1 MPLFRFFLPLLLLA
15 LPLAAEI
22 VPHGLPEDYVRAS
35 DLVVKV
41 NDTVVPVLAVLPQYD
56 YGHFSGAGPLRVTI
70 TAQEA
75 VRSWRISP
83 LAYHIPAE
91 VSGNQLTFTLAR
103 PAYLIVK
110 LNDRRELVLAADEPE
125 IDAPDL
131 KDPRT
136 RV

>member
-1 MPLFRFFLPLLLLA
+1 MPLFLLFLPLLLLV

-22 VPHGLPEDYVRAS
+22 VPHGLPDDYARAS
-35 DLVVKV
+35 DLVLKV

-70 TAQEA
+70 AAQESIH
-75 VRSWRISP
+75 SWSISP
-83 LAYHIPAE
+83 LAYHVPAE

-110 LNDRRELVLAADEPE
+110 LNDR
-125 IDAPDL
+125 
-131 KDPRT
+131 
-136 RV
+136 